1 MFSNIG
7 LTLSGLLY
15 SSIIAII
22 YLSKKKYTNV
32 ASNIFNRLMISNI
45 IFSIFECFCIVFAHL
60 IGGENLSMSTLFSKL
75 FASFAIFNF
84 IFIYLYLKSNFKNKK
99 YGSVGQLFLDN
110 SVLFTM
116 CLCTCSIIV
125 TFFTEVT
132 FSKHGELISM
142 SGTIFVPLNLV
153 LTYGIL
159 FIIKSIVLDIRTNI
173 DKVKSS
179 LIVLFL
185 YITVFVFQLL
195 FANYVMISLLYNLI
209 MVSLYFLFESQ
220 DYQLVSELNEAK
232 QKAESANKEKKEFLA
247 KVSHEIRT
255 PMNTIIGLSDNLLD
269 QNGNTPEEEIR
280 IDMKNIYNSGKNL
293 LDVVNNILLYSR
305 MESGSEKTIEEEYGI
320 VDVFNELSSYVN
332 SSIDKR
338 RVSFH
343 YEVNRNLPSRYY
355 GDKNKLYRILL
366 NLTSNAI
373 KYTKDGMITISL
385 FADKLEEEDSVK
397 LSFVIKDTGTG
408 VKSSKFGYLFDDNEA
423 DDDSFSGAGLGLVL
437 TKKLVK
443 YLNGNITYT
452 SELGSGT
459 TFRFSINQKVASLEP
474 IGDINSL
481 YEEKNNDFA
490 YFDCSNYR
498 LLVID
503 DNNIDLKVFERL
515 LKFYKVKVDTI
526 NNGND
531 AFELYKRNNYDL
543 IIVDH
548 LMPEM
553 DGIEVFKTFKKFK
566 KKKLPPVIIMTAN
579 VVTELKDTYIKT
591 GFDDYLAKPVDV
603 NDLNNLMKKYFL
615 PEEVK

>member
-1 MFSNIG
+1 
-7 LTLSGLLY
+7 
-15 SSIIAII
+15 
-22 YLSKKKYTNV
+22 
-32 ASNIFNRLMISNI
+32 
-45 IFSIFECFCIVFAHL
+45 
-60 IGGENLSMSTLFSKL
+60 
-75 FASFAIFNF
+75 
-84 IFIYLYLKSNFKNKK
+84 
-99 YGSVGQLFLDN
+99 
-110 SVLFTM
+110 
-116 CLCTCSIIV
+116 
-125 TFFTEVT
+125 
-132 FSKHGELISM
+132 
-142 SGTIFVPLNLV
+142 
-153 LTYGIL
+153 
-159 FIIKSIVLDIRTNI
+159 
-173 DKVKSS
+173 
-179 LIVLFL
+179 
-185 YITVFVFQLL
+185 
-195 FANYVMISLLYNLI
+195 

-280 IDMKNIYNSGKNL
+280 TDMKNIYNSGKNL

-452 SELGSGT
+452 SELGNGT

-481 YEEKNNDFA
+481 YEEKNNDFS